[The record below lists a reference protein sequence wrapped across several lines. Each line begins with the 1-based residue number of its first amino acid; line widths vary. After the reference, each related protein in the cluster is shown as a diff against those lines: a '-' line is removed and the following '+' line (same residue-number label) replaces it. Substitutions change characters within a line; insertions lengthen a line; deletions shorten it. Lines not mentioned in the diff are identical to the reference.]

1 MMPAGI
7 HPALKEGG
15 MATLETSASVAV
27 RPSPT
32 SAVSLSVAKPRV
44 ASVDILRGVV
54 MVLMA
59 IDHVRVFSGLP
70 AGGPTLGIF
79 FTRWITHFCAPW
91 FIFLAGTSAFLRGEK
106 LANKGALARYLVVR
120 GLVLVLVELT
130 FLRFAWTFN
139 FDYAHYLLAG
149 VIWAIGWCMV
159 LMAGLVWLP
168 PRIVGIIGVIII
180 FGHNIFD
187 PFRPHL
193 IEVLRHRPTAWIWQI
208 LYFGGYIQPGGDN
221 GLIVAVLYSIIP
233 WIGVM
238 AAGYWFGALLRAE
251 PARRNR
257 ICYLIGTAVM
267 VAFLILRGWNLYG
280 DPTHWGMPGGR
291 IPPAL
296 SFLNTTKYPGSL
308 QFLLMT
314 LGPAFLLV
322 PLLERARGAVA
333 DVLTLFGR
341 VPFFFYLLHIPLIHL
356 AAIVVSLV
364 HTGHV
369 EPWLFTNHPMLN
381 PPAPPGYTWSLW
393 MLYLVWAIVMVLL
406 YFACRGWAGRRRSN
420 RGGSAFVHPSSSHDA
435 QANRS

>member
-1 MMPAGI
+1 
-7 HPALKEGG
+7 
-15 MATLETSASVAV
+15 MATLETSASPAV
-27 RPSPT
+27 SPSPAI
-32 SAVSLSVAKPRV
+32 AVSLNVAKPRV
-44 ASVDILRGVV
+44 ASVDILRGMV

-70 AGGPTLGIF
+70 AGGPSPGIF

-91 FIFLAGTSAFLRGEK
+91 FIFLAGSSAFLRGEK
-106 LANKGALARYLVVR
+106 LVNKGALPRYLLLR
-120 GLVLVLVELT
+120 GPALVLVELT

-139 FDYAHYLLAG
+139 FDYAHYMLAG

-180 FGHNIFD
+180 FGHNIVD

-193 IEVLRHRPTAWIWQI
+193 IDVLRHSPSGWIWQI
-208 LYFGGYIQPGGDN
+208 LYFGGFIQPRGDN
-221 GLIVAVLYSIIP
+221 GMIVAVLYSLIP
-233 WIGVM
+233 WVGVM

-257 ICYLIGTAVM
+257 ICYVIGAVA
-267 VAFLILRGWNLYG
+267 VAAFLILRGWNLYG
-280 DPTHWGMPGGR
+280 DPTHWGTPAGR

-296 SFLNTTKYPGSL
+296 SFLNTTKYPASL

-333 DVLTLFGR
+333 NVLTVFGR
-341 VPFFFYLLHIPLIHL
+341 VPFFYYLLHIPLIHV
-356 AAIVVSLV
+356 AAILVSLV
-364 HTGHV
+364 RTGRV
-369 EPWLFTNHPMLN
+369 EPWLLANHPMLN

-393 MLYLVWAIVMVLL
+393 LLYLVWAIVTVVL
-406 YFACRGWAGRRRSN
+406 YFACRWWAGRKRSN
-420 RGGSAFVHPSSSHDA
+420 RGGSA
-435 QANRS
+435 